1 MGCRRREKGLVRG
14 GFVRFWRAGRE
25 VRLSDGVRSALRSSA
40 RVLWIR
46 CGEKTAANICSKNSF
61 PGRFGSS
68 PPSCA
73 TSIMAPARDSLRQPL
88 VTARSPWDPSQ
99 GRPRNSPIV
108 CPFRHRRRSPRSC
121 SLLGAFVAPSAL
133 PSQLALTCA
142 CHIRS
147 ASPFSSN
154 LTSSIPIG
162 PPLVR
167 SSISMPAPPPPRP
180 QKSPRPRVSRSD
192 RHLSRHDSWPTTTS
206 IRYRSPDSDPPA
218 FRRSD
223 FSAFYVNLSLPS
235 KIRAPVLIHENI
247 PDLDSGPLPPYLVRS
262 LHESGNPPML
272 SCAASWLSNLDT
284 APPIIPSPLPRDC
297 CLLRTVQS
305 PS

>member
-1 MGCRRREKGLVRG
+1 MRKRRPI
-14 GFVRFWRAGRE
+14 
-25 VRLSDGVRSALRSSA
+25 SA
-40 RVLWIR
+40 R
-46 CGEKTAANICSKNSF
+46 KT
-61 PGRFGSS
+61 RFLGGSAPVPPPAP
-68 PPSCA
+68 PPSWPPRA
-73 TSIMAPARDSLRQPL
+73 TRFVSLSLLPGPPGTPLRAVPVIVPLFAPS
-88 VTARSPWDPSQ
+88 VTAVARPAAAPSLAPSLLLQPSRRNSRSPHPCL
-99 GRPRNSPIV
+99 RLTHPI
-108 CPFRHRRRSPRSC
+108 R
-121 SLLGAFVAPSAL
+121 L
-133 PSQLALTCA
+133 
-142 CHIRS
+142 
-147 ASPFSSN
+147 PFSSN

-162 PPLVR
+162 PPCVR

-180 QKSPRPRVSRSD
+180 QKSPRPRVPRSD

-206 IRYRSPDSDPPA
+206 IRYHSPDSDPPA

-297 CLLRTVQS
+297 RLLRTVQS